1 MKSYRFSINQKGRKK
16 DDFGGCIAMDIALSG
31 AKDLFFGVVRVEGG
45 DGIAK
50 GVAGEVGVD
59 FGGGNA
65 FVAQHL
71 LHGAEVGS
79 VFDQLGGEGVTQRVG
94 THMFLYTRLGD
105 SLLEKHEDKVAR
117 EMAPATVEED
127 IFFLAGLDLDVG
139 ADIEDVGEHH
149 VGIID
154 MINHAEEDIA

>member
-1 MKSYRFSINQKGRKK
+1 MG
-16 DDFGGCIAMDIALSG
+16 M
-31 AKDLFFGVVRVEGG
+31 EGG
-45 DGIAK
+45 DGVAE

-65 FVAQHL
+65 FVAKHL

-117 EMAPATVEED
+117 EMAPTTVEED

-139 ADIEDVGEHH
+139 ADIVDVG
-149 VGIID
+149 
-154 MINHAEEDIA
+154 